1 MSKWPVVD
9 PPKPPLHTNLG
20 AVTLVSPKQVFNGPL
35 NVLIQLQGTAQGA
48 VELSKTKDAYDSIP
62 VSTPLVDPRAA
73 DDDDDET
80 LADG

>member
-20 AVTLVSPKQVFNGPL
+20 AATLVSPKEVFNGPL
-35 NVLIQLQGTAQGA
+35 NVLIQLQGTAQSA
-48 VELSKTKDAYDSIP
+48 VELSKTKEAYDAIP
-62 VSTPLVDPRAA
+62 TTPPAA
-73 DDDDDET
+73 APAALDDDDDT